1 MYQSPLA
8 TAIKVSMFSLTAV
21 CSVTI
26 FAADNVQQLPT
37 IEVQAEEENTYTV
50 KESNAAT
57 KLNLSLKDTP
67 QSVTVITQQQI
78 EDQDLNTVEE
88 VLEKTPGVYVRR
100 FGAQGAIGNGGE
112 YTLYYARGN
121 QILNYQVD
129 GVMTSPATSGKN
141 GSSLSNLDPSVYEN
155 VAVIKGAAGLTNGAG
170 YPSASVGLNRKH
182 ATSVSPTGT
191 VRVSGGSNNAIR
203 SEFDVQRALTQSGDV
218 RGRVVA
224 AYGQSDSWRDWGDQ
238 SNALL
243 YGVVDADLSDRSS
256 LAIGAMLSRSRL
268 DGQGIHGLDMYGA
281 DGKIMPFDREFNA
294 SARWAYS
301 QVDTLNLFAQLTHEF
316 ANRWKIQANYNYTKQ
331 DIESLYGVIG
341 VAQVNYTD
349 MTASLAASQNDF
361 NPEEHSL
368 DVSVNGPYHLF
379 GREHELM
386 LGASYQNL
394 KSNNNAYAGYSA
406 SGVIDLNTWNG
417 TIAQPASATVATGV
431 SNKDYEQ
438 SGFYLATRLNPV
450 DPLHIIVGGRVSN
463 YDLKTHST
471 NTIRNTVSNSHVD
484 ESNELTPYAG
494 LTFDITPYLT
504 AYASYTN
511 IFLPQTNRDYSY
523 KVLDPQEG
531 NNYEAGLKSSFY
543 DNRLNISAAYFQ
555 AKMDNVAEVA
565 GKYSAD
571 DAAVLNGWTTVGT
584 SYHRGVKGAETK
596 GFEIELAGEV
606 LPGWNIQAGY
616 TQAETKDNTG
626 TRINTDIPKQQ
637 VKLFSTYK
645 LPVLD
650 NKLTVGAGLNWQS
663 EFYDR
668 STTGVNYEAYRQKGF
683 TLVDLM
689 ARYEV
694 NQNVNLGLNIAN
706 VTDEKYRLNTWANT
720 YGDPRTYTL
729 SFAYKF

>member
-1 MYQSPLA
+1 ML
-8 TAIKVSMFSLTAV
+8 SLTAV

-155 VAVIKGAAGLTNGAG
+155 VTVIKGAAGLTNGAG

-182 ATSVSPTGT
+182 ASSVSPTGT

-256 LAIGAMLSRSRL
+256 LALGAMLSRSRL

-281 DGKIMPFDREFNA
+281 DGNIMPFDREFNA

-368 DVSVNGPYHLF
+368 DVSVNGPYQLF

-471 NTIRNTVSNSHVD
+471 NTIRNTVSDSHVD

-565 GKYSAD
+565 GKYSAN